1 VVLKILKFYLI
12 QSHKGM
18 LNVVFIGTA
27 GCGKTSLTH
36 VFGKW
41 LENEL
46 NASISYINLDP
57 GVHRTP
63 YTPSYDVREIITVD
77 RLMECGLGPNG
88 AMVRAAEIIEE
99 KISEVS
105 RKVHDLKSDF
115 RLIDTPGQMELFL
128 FRPMG
133 PRFVEDIAKHS
144 PTVSVYIID
153 PTMAS
158 TLSGLATSL
167 LLPMITRLRLGVPV
181 VSVINKADL
190 PEVYKVEEFSRNL
203 HDLEKEM
210 RSEERGLIVDL
221 ASRFLELID
230 EFSKTIRIVKTSAI
244 TGEGMSD
251 LYTLIHE
258 ALCECGDLM

>member
-1 VVLKILKFYLI
+1 
-12 QSHKGM
+12 M

-46 NASISYINLDP
+46 DADVSYVNLDP
-57 GVHRTP
+57 GVHITP
-63 YTPSYDVREIITVD
+63 YSPSYDVREIITVE
-77 RLMECGLGPNG
+77 RLMDYGLGPNG
-88 AMVRAAEIIEE
+88 AMIRAAEIIEE

-105 RKVHDLKSDF
+105 RKVRALESDF
-115 RLIDTPGQMELFL
+115 KLIDTPGQMELFL

-133 PRFVEDIAKHS
+133 PRFIEEMSKHT

-153 PTMAS
+153 PALVS
-158 TLSGLATSL
+158 NLSGLAISF
-167 LLPMITRLRLGVPV
+167 LLPVMTRLRLGVPV

-190 PEVYKVEEFSRNL
+190 LEVYKVEEFSKNL
-203 HDLEKEM
+203 RALEEKM
-210 RSEERGLIVDL
+210 FSEERGLIVDL
-221 ASRFLELID
+221 ASRFLELIE
-230 EFSKTIRIVKTSAI
+230 EFSKNIRIVKTSAK
-244 TGEGMSD
+244 TGEGMND

>member
-1 VVLKILKFYLI
+1 
-12 QSHKGM
+12 M
-18 LNVVFIGTA
+18 LNIVFIGTA
-27 GCGKTSLTH
+27 GCGKTSLTYA
-36 VFGKW
+36 FGKW

-46 NASISYINLDP
+46 DANTSYVNLDP
-57 GVHRTP
+57 GVYITP
-63 YTPSYDVREIITVD
+63 YNPSYDVREIITVD
-77 RLMECGLGPNG
+77 ELMKRGLGPNG

-99 KISEVS
+99 KIFEVS
-105 RKVHDLKSDF
+105 RKIHDLRSDF
-115 RLIDTPGQMELFL
+115 KLIDTPGQMELFL

-133 PRFVEDIAKHS
+133 PRFIEEIAKHS

-153 PTMAS
+153 PALAS

-190 PEVYKVEEFSRNL
+190 PEIYKVEEFSKNL

-210 RSEERGLIVDL
+210 ISEERGLIVDL
-221 ASRFLELID
+221 ASRFLELIE
-230 EFSKTIRIVKTSAI
+230 EFSKTIRIVKTSAK